1 MVITATPTT
10 SSSGGV
16 LGGSISPLLF
26 VQGFSTCCD
35 ENDGADNYANIRLY
49 FRGNPR
55 YTVTY
60 FSYDTHEAV
69 VDVEKRLRETIDTV
83 KPAILIGHSMGGYF
97 AMNHL
102 RVARRRMT
110 DTSTY
115 VGHIPKQY
123 ILLMPLLESSPLLNF
138 AASLH
143 LPEFVRRVIEIPAG
157 LLLPAENSHDQG
169 NLLNTSFAPIC
180 FRQPLEIHPNLPRPA
195 ELRELFASDL
205 ADMHVVFSV
214 DEAVTAVSANIVSHI
229 PREKISYTYGK
240 HSAFRSVKTDFFEVL
255 ERLLGGV
262 EPPTTPVT

>member
-1 MVITATPTT
+1 MVT
-10 SSSGGV
+10 SAP
-16 LGGSISPLLF
+16 IDILF
-26 VQGFSTCCD
+26 VQGFGTDCK
-35 ENDGADNYANIRLY
+35 ENDGSDNYANIRLY
-49 FRGNPR
+49 FCGNPR
-55 YTVTY
+55 YEVTY

-69 VDVEKRLRETIDTV
+69 SDTERRLRGTIDSV
-83 KPAILIGHSMGGYF
+83 KPAILVGHSMGGYL

-102 RVARRRMT
+102 RVARRQMT
-110 DTSTY
+110 ETSTY
-115 VGHIPKQY
+115 VGHIPARY
-123 ILLMPLLESSPLLNF
+123 ILLMPFLESSPLLNF

-143 LPEFVRRVIEIPAG
+143 LPEFARRFIEIPAG

-169 NLLNTSFAPIC
+169 NILNTSFAPIC

-195 ELRELFASDL
+195 ELRELFAGDL

-262 EPPTTPVT
+262 GPPTTH